1 MHCKLS
7 ADDSAEIVKKLDTL
21 IRLQALLL
29 VRGEPTEQAKVALL
43 DQLGF
48 RPVEIAKMLNKTPE
62 NVGMV
67 LLRLKKGKKAA
78 PRESAS
84 DQLPLSSSTNGGNA
98 AQVREG

>member
-1 MHCKLS
+1 MG
-7 ADDSAEIVKKLDTL
+7 DIDPTEISKKLDTL
-21 IRLQALLL
+21 IRLQALLV

-67 LLRLKKGKKAA
+67 LSRLKKGKKGV
-78 PRESAS
+78 PTESGS
-84 DQLPLSSSTNGGNA
+84 DQLPLASEANSEKASQT
-98 AQVREG
+98 QEG